1 MKKASPQSPA
11 LLVSVGA
18 QSDVGSQRTE
28 NQDRITRASTPFGD
42 LFVVADGVGGYQGG
56 AEAAQL
62 TVEGFADF
70 LSRHGE
76 LPVQQ
81 ALQEAARLTSE
92 EMVRRGASDPAR
104 RNMGSTVVLCI
115 VQGVHTIVAHAG
127 DSRAYLAREGRL
139 ERLTRDHSVVERL
152 VSEGILDQAQAREH
166 PDANVL
172 TRVLGQPGATLDI
185 RELELRS
192 GDGLLL
198 CSDGLWGYAGESEI
212 ETIATSQSLS
222 ATGVAQ
228 ALLNL
233 ALGGGGGDNIS
244 IQFLRF
250 EAPASQRRRA
260 ILLGGPPRRLVAP
273 AVVLGVL
280 LALGTGALVFE
291 NYRHPVQQKGSPA
304 AEAVTPK
311 PPAPEPEP
319 VPAASSAK
327 AKSSGNAQ
335 PKTEIA
341 IVRDSKSDPVNWAA
355 ELRKM
360 AWLMSPRSVDRSE
373 ECPISE
379 EEEPALYYA
388 PGKRDVAARTRDALK
403 EKPVIVEMSR
413 DDLEACGGREL
424 LIMPELARPRE
435 SRDGSVE
442 GQAKSGI
449 ETAGKAARQ
458 KIEKGAQRVLHPQP

>member
-18 QSDVGSQRTE
+18 QSDIGSQRTE

-81 ALQEAARLTSE
+81 ALQEAARLVSE
-92 EMVRRGASDPAR
+92 EMVRRGASDSSR
-104 RNMGSTVVLCI
+104 HNMGSTVVLCI
-115 VQGVHTIVAHAG
+115 VQGAHAIIAHAG
-127 DSRAYLAREGRL
+127 DSRAYRVREGQL
-139 ERLTRDHSVVERL
+139 QQLTRDHSVVERL
-152 VSEGILDQAQAREH
+152 VSEGILDQTQAREH
-166 PDANVL
+166 PDASVL
-172 TRVLGQPGATLDI
+172 TRVLGQPGTTLDI
-185 RELELRS
+185 SELELRS
-192 GDGLLL
+192 GDSLLL
-198 CSDGLWGYAGESEI
+198 CSDGLWGYANESEI
-212 ETIATSQSLS
+212 ETVATSQDLS

-260 ILLGGPPRRLVAP
+260 MLLGGPRKLVAP
-273 AVVLGVL
+273 AIVLGVL
-280 LALGTGALVFE
+280 LAGGTGALVVE

-311 PPAPEPEP
+311 PAAPEPM
-319 VPAASSAK
+319 PALSSSKAESPGSAK
-327 AKSSGNAQ
+327 
-335 PKTEIA
+335 PKTDIV
-341 IVRDSKSDPVNWAA
+341 IVRDSKSDGVNWDS

-360 AWLMSPRSVDRSE
+360 TWLMSPRGVDRSE
-373 ECPISE
+373 ECPIPDK
-379 EEEPALYYA
+379 EEPVLYYA
-388 PGKRDVAARTRDALK
+388 PGKRDVATKTRDALQ
-403 EKPVIVEMSR
+403 EKPEIDEISR
-413 DDLEACGGREL
+413 DELKACGGREL
-424 LIMPELARPRE
+424 LIMPESAPPQTTG
-435 SRDGSVE
+435 DGSVE

-449 ETAGKAARQ
+449 EAAGKAARQ
-458 KIEKGAQRVLHPQP
+458 KIEKGAQRVLHPRP